1 MGRIKEPES
10 PEITPR
16 THPASAAVPPLQF
29 LHFWS
34 TEFAAMVETVTWKA
48 VATRQETPEDASRL
62 LWNWDSRLK
71 CHGGVSERSR
81 VSPSNARRSGGKRM
95 IHIEVNPSRMIF
107 PPDLE

>member
-16 THPASAAVPPLQF
+16 IHPASAAVPPLQF

-48 VATRQETPEDASRL
+48 VATRQETPEDVSRL
-62 LWNWDSRLK
+62 LWNWDSWRCQRAK
-71 CHGGVSERSR
+71 SSKPEQC
-81 VSPSNARRSGGKRM
+81 ATQRR
-95 IHIEVNPSRMIF
+95 
-107 PPDLE
+107 